1 MDIAVGIEE
10 IKQGNNV
17 TGEEDEKE
25 EYWIVDELW
34 SFTDSERN
42 TLHVEIKD
50 MCLNSEI
57 KYFKKMSITKEQSDN
72 LRKGNV
78 VIMYPNPAKSNCQL
92 KVKIA
97 NNSVQQIK
105 YPSLL
110 LLQRALDL
118 GESLTLGQDKKFSS
132 TISCPQ

>member
-1 MDIAVGIEE
+1 MGIEE
-10 IKQGNNV
+10 IKQGNNA

-132 TISCPQ
+132 TISCPP

>member
-1 MDIAVGIEE
+1 MGIEE

-17 TGEEDEKE
+17 TWEEDEKE

-42 TLHVEIKD
+42 ALHVEIKD

-110 LLQRALDL
+110 LLQRALVH

-132 TISCPQ
+132 TISCPP